1 VTAERSSAE
10 EVVTFLRRRLEPYS
24 RTARI
29 TVLQQLLAEAEGVSR
44 VAVAARRR
52 HDANRERIRARA
64 QQAFEFICLHVERYG
79 YTPNRG
85 AIGKALGTSCMRTV
99 GELVAILVADGC
111 ISVEPTAGH
120 PIRLVGDRSKVA

>member
-1 VTAERSSAE
+1 MSPERSSAE

-24 RTARI
+24 RSTRI
-29 TVLQQLLAEAEGVSR
+29 DVLQRLLSEAEGVSR

-52 HDANRERIRARA
+52 HDANRDRIRARA

-79 YTPNRG
+79 YTPNRI
-85 AIGKALGTSCMRTV
+85 AIGKALGTSCARTV

>member
-1 VTAERSSAE
+1 VTDPRSRASEALA
-10 EVVTFLRRRLEPYS
+10 FLRRKLEPYD
-24 RTARI
+24 RTARLE
-29 TVLQQLLAEAEGVSR
+29 VLRTLLSEAEGVSR
-44 VAVAARRR
+44 VALVAHRR